1 MQQSIGRCRLMAYM
15 CKLHVARPLNM
26 FTNAQFSW
34 LVVTGLEQLHD
45 LHFSIPL
52 FKVFIN
58 QGCLV
63 KFLTFHATCFVQWTC
78 QSWFERAMSLADSEA
93 AFGQH
98 CNKIV
103 TDGSLLNLLQSKGIR
118 NLSALAFSIGTPQV
132 PPSDEQFKDFTTRLN
147 DGVDLDFGTQA
158 ALRRLHF
165 EAAAVVMA
173 ELKTK
178 ATDSSGDA
186 VRKLPIAEKAARLRD
201 QETRLQGVRIRGE
214 LQPSYALIDMV
225 AQMKESDSVTWIAPS
240 KCSKRDSEIQGN
252 MKDKPVTLS
261 LEQQMVK
268 LASAEEPP
276 AVDTSTDLQLQWALQ
291 RRGLAFDQCALI
303 SNSEHEIW
311 VQQLLSQLT
320 KDPPTGY
327 ARVSAGQVIRADRE
341 MFTLMAQEIEGSLQ
355 PDAAGRFPMEK
366 KMKELR
372 TDPRVTMYMLPLPKG
387 APKES
392 EKNATGSSSTAG
404 GNPRPAGAGNPRPN
418 KRPKASAKAKSLC
431 PQELKGFAQKDES
444 GNAICWAFNLKSG
457 CKNEVECYHEVRA
470 LSLKETI

>member
-1 MQQSIGRCRLMAYM
+1 
-15 CKLHVARPLNM
+15 
-26 FTNAQFSW
+26 
-34 LVVTGLEQLHD
+34 
-45 LHFSIPL
+45 
-52 FKVFIN
+52 
-58 QGCLV
+58 
-63 KFLTFHATCFVQWTC
+63 
-78 QSWFERAMSLADSEA
+78 MSLADSEA

-320 KDPPTGY
+320 KDPPCRVCKGISWPGDQSRQRDVYVDGTGDRRLTSTRCSWQISY
-327 ARVSAGQVIRADRE
+327 GEENERAAHR
-341 MFTLMAQEIEGSLQ
+341 
-355 PDAAGRFPMEK
+355 
-366 KMKELR
+366 
-372 TDPRVTMYMLPLPKG
+372 PKG
-387 APKES
+387 HYVHV
-392 EKNATGSSSTAG
+392 
-404 GNPRPAGAGNPRPN
+404 
-418 KRPKASAKAKSLC
+418 ASAKGGAERERKERRRFFVDSRWKPSASGGRKSQAKQEAKSFGKGQITLS
-431 PQELKGFAQKDES
+431 PGAQRVRTEGRIRQRYLLGVQLKK
-444 GNAICWAFNLKSG
+444 WL
-457 CKNEVECYHEVRA
+457 
-470 LSLKETI
+470 